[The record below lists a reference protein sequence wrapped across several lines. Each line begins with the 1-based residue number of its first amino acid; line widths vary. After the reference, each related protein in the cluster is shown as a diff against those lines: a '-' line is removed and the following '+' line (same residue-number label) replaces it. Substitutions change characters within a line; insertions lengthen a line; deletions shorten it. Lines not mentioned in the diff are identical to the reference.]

1 MNVQLRI
8 RKLLAMARLLSPLA
22 IVRAVL
28 AGRGPSRQQQQQRI
42 QRLAEEIIEVARSTE
57 ADVRQLPRT
66 AELEYV
72 FVKTRECRVRAQQAT
87 SLFRSRKD
95 LGDTA
100 EQLHQDHWRVVTLR
114 SELDGIMSG
123 RRRERGTT
131 TRSCKFA
138 AGSRPVR
145 SRWSTISNPTRTT
158 GLD

>member
-1 MNVQLRI
+1 M
-8 RKLLAMARLLSPLA
+8 LLSAALRRLSAALP
-22 IVRAVL
+22 R
-28 AGRGPSRQQQQQRI
+28 RGPSRQQEQQRI
-42 QRLAEEIIEVARSTE
+42 QRLADEIIEVARSME

-72 FVKTRECRVRAQQAT
+72 FKHTRECRIRAQQAT
-87 SLFRSRKD
+87 SMWRARKD
-95 LGDTA
+95 MAQTA
-100 EQLHQDHWRVVTLR
+100 EQLHQDHWRVVSLR

-138 AGSRPVR
+138 TGSRPLR
-145 SRWSTISNPTRTT
+145 SRWSTISHPTRPT